1 MSVQISYKRQVVL
14 GLMFLLVILAGIEI
28 IGRVVL
34 DQRDSCN
41 QSLPMSGL
49 YEHLT
54 VGQIKK
60 ICQDYQSIIQYPL
73 PLVHYEPN
81 QKTDTVTINSHGFR
95 GEDFEK
101 EKTNDG
107 EYRIFMVGG
116 SAMYGVYATSD
127 GTTIPGYLQ
136 QLYNEFTVDHNIRV
150 INGGANTHESFAE
163 THLIKNKILGFNP
176 DLIIVLDG
184 WNDLNSPVKTE
195 YNEPTGLEKI
205 EQYSLVI
212 RKYYKT
218 IQFYEFLERVWI
230 KQFDNEPRN
239 LYSEDTM
246 EEKALL
252 WKSRWEEICEL
263 GEKENFKVIITLQPL
278 LGAGNKEL
286 TDWELKNVKEL
297 TYQNPASSYHI
308 MQNKLMELETKCTA
322 TEDLTGI
329 FDDEDSL
336 IYFDVGHMGD
346 KGNGIIA
353 QKIFNVSSPYIF
365 DRQE

>member
-1 MSVQISYKRQVVL
+1 MSVQISYKKQVVL

-54 VGQIKK
+54 VGQLKK

-73 PLVHYEPN
+73 PVVHYEPN

-101 EKTNDG
+101 EKTNDS

-163 THLIKNKILGFNP
+163 THLIKNKILDFKP

-218 IQFYEFLERVWI
+218 IQFYEFIERIWE
-230 KQFDNEPRN
+230 KQIGENKREINDGTANQK
-239 LYSEDTM
+239 SE
-246 EEKALL
+246 L
-252 WKSRWEEICEL
+252 WKSRWKEICEL
-263 GEKENFKVIITLQPL
+263 GEKENFKVIITLQPIV
-278 LGAGNKEL
+278 GAGNKVL
-286 TDWELKNVKEL
+286 TDWELRFVKEAAGSA
-297 TYQNPASSYHI
+297 ASYNF
-308 MQNKLMELETKCTA
+308 MRDKLNELETNCA
-322 TEDLTGI
+322 VTEDLTNI
-329 FDDEDSL
+329 FDNETEL
-336 IYFDVGHMGD
+336 IYFDYVHMGD
-346 KGNGIIA
+346 AGNRIVA
-353 QKIFNVSSPYIF
+353 EKMFKISSQFVTDI
-365 DRQE
+365 QE